1 MLRSA
6 VWMLM
11 WMDVGRGRNKQRRR
25 ENSFVDGGMVRGS
38 SQCWSLVARQ

>member
-25 ENSFVDGGMVRGS
+25 ENSFVDGGMMGGS
-38 SQCWSLVARQ
+38 SQCWLLVAMQ